1 MPRTGPVPRTHY
13 ALEPALAARV
23 AGALLLLLVAAAC
36 GYRSAGAPPE
46 GAAGDADDVTSVA
59 VIALQNDSPEPWLDR
74 VVTDALRRE
83 LGVRSALRLVSDP
96 QRADYVV
103 RGRVKPLGLRS
114 NSFSSF
120 VVALEYQVTLAL
132 DLEVLRRQGDV
143 IRLPAA
149 ALSENDVY
157 LASQDVEVTRT
168 NRLEALRHL
177 SDVLAT
183 RVADRLE
190 WLSRPA
196 APPKAPGAAGG

>member
-1 MPRTGPVPRTHY
+1 MPRTGPVPRTFF
-13 ALEPALAARV
+13 ALAPRV
-23 AGALLLLLVAAAC
+23 AGALLLLLVATAC
-36 GYRSAGAPPE
+36 GYRPAGAPPE
-46 GAAGDADDVTSVA
+46 GAAGNAGGVTSVA
-59 VIALQNDSPEPWLDR
+59 VIALRNDSPEPWLDR

-103 RGRVKPLGLRS
+103 RGRVKPLGLRR

-132 DLEVLRRQGDV
+132 ELEVLRRQGDV

-149 ALSENDVY
+149 TLSENDVY
-157 LASQDVEVTRT
+157 LASPDVEVTRT

-190 WLSRPA
+190 WMSRPA
-196 APPKAPGAAGG
+196 IPPKAPGAAGG